1 MAGSVEQSSFISFV
15 NELDYSSTFILR
27 KHPRNE
33 QVTSAEE
40 LGTMSKN
47 NLREIILGIRPIW
60 RIYSL
65 TIYPF
70 FVLEQ
75 IAAFTVCIII
85 TISTSTNRFACL
97 AVRFLWVSNVGF
109 YFTFETYGVDWWRFE
124 WRMPTL
130 EHTFSHKIPD
140 HLATKKCVELHQL
153 C

>member
-97 AVRFLWVSNVGF
+97 AVRFL
-109 YFTFETYGVDWWRFE
+109 
-124 WRMPTL
+124 
-130 EHTFSHKIPD
+130 
-140 HLATKKCVELHQL
+140 
-153 C
+153 